1 MMIPQEFIEEVQART
16 DIVELISSYFPL
28 KRAGR
33 NFKALCPFHME
44 KTPSFFVSPQKQ
56 IFHCFGCGEGG
67 GPIQFLMLYEKVSFP
82 EAVEILAKRLGLT
95 IPYKKTSPQERIK
108 SMLYEVTEEACNF
121 FHKNLFREEGEK
133 ALEYLKKRDIDLETI
148 KKFRLGFASSKISLL
163 DSLRNKGYSLEI
175 LEKASLIVS
184 KKEGGYIDL
193 FRDRIV
199 FPIFDVKGK
208 VIGFGARLIE
218 ERDAPKYIN
227 SIENPLYNKR
237 FHLYGL
243 NFSKEEII
251 KKDSVIIVEGYFDM
265 ITPYVKGVKNIAASL
280 GTALT
285 LEQIRLIKRYTK
297 NVILIFDSD
306 VAGEMANLRALDLL
320 LENGLKVSVVTF
332 PQGFD
337 PDSLIREKGV
347 DYFLKLLKEKKDFF
361 EYKLEVLRKNFD
373 IESIEGKAKLT
384 EEILLTLNKLESEV
398 EKYEYVKKLASYLG
412 IREEVLM
419 LELKRIGKKEVK
431 SFFKN
436 GKKIMF
442 EPVPLAEKILLY
454 YLFTQGKANI
464 LKYLNETDFTH
475 PLAKKVVNL
484 LSKLNIKENREENN
498 ILKKFLGMV
507 EDREISCFVSWL
519 LMEEI
524 PLEKTL
530 LKRCLEK
537 LKKRRLKRLREE
549 LKEKLRI
556 AEANKNIE
564 EMKKIILKYEKL
576 KEEGNG

>member
-1 MMIPQEFIEEVQART
+1 MMIPQEFIEEIQART

-33 NFKALCPFHME
+33 NFKALCPFHVE

-82 EAVEILAKRLGLT
+82 EAVEILAKRLGLS
-95 IPYKKTSPQERIK
+95 IPYKKVSPQERAK
-108 SMLYEVTEEACNF
+108 SILYEVTEEACNF
-121 FHKNLFREEGEK
+121 FHKNLFRDEGKK
-133 ALEYLKKRDIDLETI
+133 ALEYLKKRKIDLDTI

-184 KKEGGYIDL
+184 KKEGGYVDL
-193 FRDRIV
+193 FRDRII

-265 ITPYVKGVKNIAASL
+265 ITPYMNGIKNIVASL

-306 VAGEMANLRALDLL
+306 PAGEIANLRALDLL
-320 LENGLKVSVVTF
+320 LENGLKVSVVAF
-332 PQGFD
+332 PQDFD
-337 PDSLIREKGV
+337 PDSLIREKGR
-347 DYFLKLLKEKKDFF
+347 DYFLKLLEERKDFF

-373 IESIEGKAKLT
+373 IESIEGKTKLA
-384 EEILLTLNKLESEV
+384 EELLLTLNKLESEV
-398 EKYEYVKKLASYLG
+398 EKYEYVKKLASYLSV
-412 IREEVLM
+412 REEVLM
-419 LELKRIGKKEVK
+419 LELKRINKKEL
-431 SFFKN
+431 SIPSKN
-436 GKKIMF
+436 RKKIMF
-442 EPVPLAEKILLY
+442 EPLPLAEKILLY
-454 YLFTQGKANI
+454 YLFTNQERINI
-464 LKYLNETDFTH
+464 LKYLNEADFTH
-475 PLAKKVVNL
+475 PLAKKIISL
-484 LSKLNIKENREENN
+484 LSRLNINSEGENN
-498 ILKKFLGMV
+498 ILKKFLGIV
-507 EDREISCFVSWL
+507 EDKEIACFVSSL

-524 PLEKTL
+524 PLDKSL
-530 LKRCLEK
+530 LKKCLEK
-537 LKKRRLKRLREE
+537 LKRKRLQRMKEN
-549 LKEKLRI
+549 LKERLRI
-556 AEANKNIE
+556 AEANKNME
-564 EMKKIILKYEKL
+564 EMKKIILKYERL
-576 KEEGNG
+576 KEEENG

>member
-1 MMIPQEFIEEVQART
+1 MMIPQEFIEEIQART

-33 NFKALCPFHME
+33 NFKALCPFHVE

-82 EAVEILAKRLGLT
+82 EAVEILAKRLGLS
-95 IPYKKTSPQERIK
+95 IPYKKVFPQERAK
-108 SMLYEVTEEACNF
+108 SILYEVTEEACNF
-121 FHKNLFREEGEK
+121 FHKNLFRDEGKK
-133 ALEYLKKRDIDLETI
+133 ALEYLKKRKIDLDTI

-184 KKEGGYIDL
+184 KKEGGYVDL
-193 FRDRIV
+193 FRDRII

-265 ITPYVKGVKNIAASL
+265 ITPYMNGIKNIVASL

-306 VAGEMANLRALDLL
+306 PAGEIANLRALDLL
-320 LENGLKVSVVTF
+320 LENGLKVSVVAF
-332 PQGFD
+332 PQDFD
-337 PDSLIREKGV
+337 PDSLIREKGR
-347 DYFLKLLKEKKDFF
+347 DYFLKLLEERKDFF

-373 IESIEGKAKLT
+373 IESIEGKTKLA
-384 EEILLTLNKLESEV
+384 EELLLTLNKLESEV
-398 EKYEYVKKLASYLG
+398 EKYEYVKKLASYLSV
-412 IREEVLM
+412 REEVLM
-419 LELKRIGKKEVK
+419 LELKRINKKEL
-431 SFFKN
+431 SIPSKN
-436 GKKIMF
+436 RKKIMF
-442 EPVPLAEKILLY
+442 EPLPLAEKILLY
-454 YLFTQGKANI
+454 YLFTNQERINI
-464 LKYLNETDFTH
+464 LKYLNEADFTH
-475 PLAKKVVNL
+475 PLAKKIISL
-484 LSKLNIKENREENN
+484 LSRLNINSEGENN
-498 ILKKFLGMV
+498 ILKKFLGIV
-507 EDREISCFVSWL
+507 EDKEIACFVSSL

-524 PLEKTL
+524 PLDKSL
-530 LKRCLEK
+530 LKKCLEK
-537 LKKRRLKRLREE
+537 LKRKRLQRMKEN
-549 LKEKLRI
+549 LKERLRI
-556 AEANKNIE
+556 AEANKNME
-564 EMKKIILKYEKL
+564 EMKKIILKYERL
-576 KEEGNG
+576 KEEENG